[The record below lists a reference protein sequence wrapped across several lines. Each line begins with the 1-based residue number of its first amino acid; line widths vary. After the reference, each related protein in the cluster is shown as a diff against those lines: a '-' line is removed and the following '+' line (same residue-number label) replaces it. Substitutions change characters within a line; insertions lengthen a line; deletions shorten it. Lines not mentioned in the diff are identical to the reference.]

1 MRWMLGMSVFL
12 CGTAAIAAPQ
22 QDWATLFDRLN
33 SRDRAI
39 SDPARAEIATVTLPK
54 LGEGKPELVA
64 AEIPGLVAQLNR
76 SDNDGARRQAIA
88 FLALVAEYRADSA
101 TVLSGAL
108 SALIEHAQDDPL
120 PEIRKNS
127 VQALASL
134 NPNIPE
140 RAIAELMCPYR
151 EPR

>member
-1 MRWMLGMSVFL
+1 MRWMLGTSVFL

-22 QDWATLFDRLN
+22 QDWAKLFDRLN

-39 SDPARAEIATVTLPK
+39 SDPARTEIATVTLPK
-54 LGEGKPELVA
+54 LGEGKPELVT

-88 FLALVAEYRADSA
+88 FLMVIAQFRTDSA

-108 SALIEHAQDDPL
+108 SALIEHAQDDSL
-120 PEIRKNS
+120 PEIRRNS
-127 VQALASL
+127 VQALALL
-134 NPNIPE
+134 NPSIPE
-140 RAIAELMCPYR
+140 RAVGSC
-151 EPR
+151 